1 MLAFFQSPLIIE
13 FAATTPVI
21 QGIFTFDINLSYLA
35 YIRTILANEGSKSV
49 SLVPQVKPF
58 KPGLFPCLFF
68 HSNHSRTNGAHNIV
82 MRRND
87 DFFPCHLF
95 ECRLHAAISSHSPL
109 KEDGI
114 SDFSILDHPVDEV
127 QHHRITQTS

>member
-35 YIRTILANEGSKSV
+35 YIRTILANEGSKFV

-58 KPGLFPCLFF
+58 EPGLFPRPFF
-68 HSNHSRTNGAHNIV
+68 HRNNGRTNGAHNIV
-82 MRRND
+82 VRRDD
-87 DFFPCHLF
+87 DFFPRHLF
-95 ECRLHAAISSHSPL
+95 ECRLLLAKSRHRSLDEDNSPSFYIF
-109 KEDGI
+109 D
-114 SDFSILDHPVDEV
+114 
-127 QHHRITQTS
+127 

>member
-35 YIRTILANEGSKSV
+35 YIRTILANEGSKFV

-58 KPGLFPCLFF
+58 EPGLFPRPFF
-68 HSNHSRTNGAHNIV
+68 HRNNGRTKGDKMLVRRRSNIERCEGLQAPKHRS
-82 MRRND
+82 
-87 DFFPCHLF
+87 
-95 ECRLHAAISSHSPL
+95 AIGGDSTL
-109 KEDGI
+109 E
-114 SDFSILDHPVDEV
+114 
-127 QHHRITQTS
+127 

>member
-1 MLAFFQSPLIIE
+1 MLAFFQCPLIIE

-35 YIRTILANEGSKSV
+35 YIRTILANEGSKFV

-68 HSNHSRTNGAHNIV
+68 HSNNGRTNSAHNIV
-82 MRRND
+82 VGRND

-95 ECRLHAAISSHSPL
+95 ECRLHAAIGCHTSL
-109 KEDGI
+109 EEDSI
-114 SDFSILDHPVDEV
+114 SNFSIFDNPVDKI
-127 QHHRITQTS
+127 QHYRIA